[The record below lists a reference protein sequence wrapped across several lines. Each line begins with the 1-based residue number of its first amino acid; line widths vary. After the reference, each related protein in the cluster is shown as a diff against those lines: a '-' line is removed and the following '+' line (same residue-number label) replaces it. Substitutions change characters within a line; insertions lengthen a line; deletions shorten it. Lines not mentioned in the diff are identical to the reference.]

1 MASLDN
7 ELNLDVEE
15 RTPMKNAAKKLQ
27 RLGRTPAVVY
37 GLKTKNLYLSLK
49 TNTAVKYSSR
59 SFNNKIFTLQSPDKN
74 IQGLKVLKK
83 ETAFHRVSRQPIHV
97 DFLALDMSK
106 KVRVTVGIKFLGKPK
121 GVKESGGVF
130 NALKRNVEVECLPN
144 EIPSSFEVDISDLEL
159 NESYHVS
166 DIKIPSKIK
175 LVTRPEEA
183 LCAVVSAQE
192 EIVAEPAA
200 AGAEAAGAAV
210 AETADKSDGKAVSEK
225 TDKSDKKDSSKAKE

>member
-1 MASLDN
+1 MTSLGN
-7 ELNLDVEE
+7 ELNLDVEI
-15 RTPMKNAAKKLQ
+15 RSPMKNAAKKLQ

-49 TNTAVKYSSR
+49 ANTAVKYSSR
-59 SFNNKIFTLQSPDKN
+59 SFDNKIFTLQSPDKN

-83 ETAFHRVSRQPIHV
+83 ETAFHRVSRQPVHI

-106 KVRVTVGIKFLGKPK
+106 KVRVTVEVKFLGKPK

-130 NALKRNVEVECLPN
+130 NALKRSVEVECLPN
-144 EIPSSFEVDISDLEL
+144 EIPGFFEVDISDLEL

-183 LCAVVSAQE
+183 LCAVIEAQE
-192 EIVAEPAA
+192 EIAAETPAESEEPAS
-200 AGAEAAGAAV
+200 
-210 AETADKSDGKAVSEK
+210 AETADKPDEKADSNK
-225 TDKSDKKDSSKAKE
+225 PDKKDSSKE

>member
-1 MASLDN
+1 MAGVD
-7 ELNLDVEE
+7 ELNLDVEI
-15 RTPMKNAAKKLQ
+15 RSPMKNAAKKLQ

-37 GLKTKNLYLSLK
+37 GLKIKNMYVSLK
-49 TNTAVKYSSR
+49 TNTAVKYSSS
-59 SFNNKIFTLQSPDKN
+59 SFDNKIFTLQSSDKN
-74 IQGLKVLKK
+74 IHGLKVLKK
-83 ETAFHRVSRQPIHV
+83 DTAFHRVSRQPVHI

-106 KVRVTVGIKFLGKPK
+106 KVRVTVEVKFLGRSK

-130 NALKRNVEVECLPN
+130 NALKRSVEVECLPD

-183 LCAVVSAQE
+183 LCAVIEAQE
-192 EIVAEPAA
+192 EVVETPAV
-200 AGAEAAGAAV
+200 EASASE
-210 AETADKSDGKAVSEK
+210 ETSDKTDGKAVS
-225 TDKSDKKDSSKAKE
+225 DKPDKKDPVKAKE